1 MLQEF
6 ASLDHFLR
14 TWKEAE
20 KKQVIIEELQE
31 KGIFFEALAEEVG
44 KDLDPFDLIC
54 HVAFGAKPLTRRERA
69 LNVRKRDYFAKY
81 GEPARAILD
90 ALLDKYA
97 DQGIQDVE
105 RLDVLKVTPFD
116 RFGSPVEIIKRFGG
130 KAQYAAALRELE
142 AHLYEAAQ

>member
-1 MLQEF
+1 
-6 ASLDHFLR
+6 
-14 TWKEAE
+14 
-20 KKQVIIEELQE
+20 
-31 KGIFFEALAEEVG
+31 
-44 KDLDPFDLIC
+44 
-54 HVAFGAKPLTRRERA
+54 
-69 LNVRKRDYFAKY
+69 VRKRDYFAKY

-130 KAQYAAALRELE
+130 KDRYAAALRELE
-142 AHLYEAAQ
+142 AHLYEAAR